1 MLFCKSNLKILFFLI
16 SINCVAQNQKVADS
30 LLVIYEKNKF
40 LSTTEKLELLRNL
53 SFNEINNLQK
63 SLQFADEL
71 ILLSQQEK
79 NYLYLYRGYIQ
90 KGNKL
95 RLLGEL
101 KEALEFY
108 FKSLDAATKA
118 KLPTGQGLAYST
130 IADVY
135 SEFGNSKN
143 SQIYYA
149 KAVKILRKT
158 NDNIVLASTLLN
170 SGDAYINSGDLQLA
184 KQKTEEAKAIFKQVN
199 YESGEAYALGNLGMI
214 YAKQDNDKQAEINI
228 TQAIK
233 LLEKIEDYYPIC
245 VYLTYM
251 SDIYLEKGDQDA
263 ALNYLVKSLS
273 LAKAHGLKK
282 EISEANLK
290 LSQLYDK
297 LAKPK
302 ESLIHLQNHI
312 IYSDSLKNLE
322 TVQKIADL
330 RTDFEVSQKQAEV
343 DLLSQQ
349 KKNQRIVVFAT
360 IIALGFIA
368 FVAFGLYRRNKF
380 IKRTNKIIEAERK
393 RSDDLL
399 LNILP
404 EKTADELKLNGKVEA
419 KRFHSVTI
427 LFTDFHGFTQYAE
440 NLTPEELVESVDFY
454 FSKFDEIIEKYNL
467 EKIKTIG
474 DAYMCAGGLP
484 FPTEDHALNT
494 VKAAIE
500 IAAFVEETRK
510 SNNFKNTS
518 FEIRLGINTG
528 PVVAGVVGIKK
539 FAYDIWG
546 DAVNIASRLESNSE
560 SGKIN
565 ISQSTYEL
573 IKDTYDCTY
582 RGEIEVKNRGSL
594 KMYFVNATSK
604 EKKLTTATSSLL
616 QTTI

>member
-1 MLFCKSNLKILFFLI
+1 MGFLI
-16 SINCVAQNQKVADS
+16 CFVNTNVESQNKKTADS
-30 LLVIYEKNKF
+30 LEIMYLNNEYSDKG
-40 LSTTEKLELLRNL
+40 KLEILKGLAVNHYDVEKKIKY
-53 SFNEINNLQK
+53 SI
-63 SLQFADEL
+63 EL
-71 ILLSQQEK
+71 INIAKQLNYTQ
-79 NYLYLYRGYIQ
+79 YLYSGYLE
-90 KGNKL
+90 KGNAL
-95 RLLGEL
+95 RLKSEYSKALSSYVYAGNIVKKINKKKLGSV
-101 KEALEFY
+101 Y
-108 FKSLDAATKA
+108 SLM
-118 KLPTGQGLAYST
+118 
-130 IADVY
+130 ADVY
-135 SEFGNSKN
+135 SSIGNNKS
-143 SQIYYA
+143 SIIYYE
-149 KAVKILRKT
+149 KAIKILKLEK
-158 NDNIVLASTLLN
+158 DSIKIASTLLN
-170 SGDAYINSGDLQLA
+170 LGDSYINSGNLLLA
-184 KQKTEEAKAIFKQVN
+184 KEKTEEAKAIFIKIKYQI
-199 YESGEAYALGNLGMI
+199 GEAYALGNLGMI
-214 YAKQDNDKQAEINI
+214 YAKQDNDKQAEVNI
-228 TQAIK
+228 TKAIT

-251 SDIYLEKGDQDA
+251 SDIYLDKGDKAA
-263 ALNYLVKSLS
+263 ALNYLVKSLA
-273 LAKAHGLKK
+273 LAKTHGLKK

-290 LSQLYDK
+290 LSQLHDK
-297 LAKPK
+297 LGDSKA
-302 ESLIHLQNHI
+302 SLEHLKNHI
-312 IYSDSLKNLE
+312 IYRDSVNNLE

-349 KKNQRIVVFAT
+349 RKNQRIVVFAT

-368 FVAFGLYRRNKF
+368 FVAFGLYRRNTF
-380 IKRTNKIIEAERK
+380 IKKTNRIIEAERK

-404 EKTADELKLNGKVEA
+404 KKTADELKLNGKVEA

-484 FPTEDHALNT
+484 FPTEDHAIKT

>member
-1 MLFCKSNLKILFFLI
+1 MLFCKSNLKVLFFLI
-16 SINCVAQNQKVADS
+16 SIHCVAQNQKVADS

-53 SFNEINNLQK
+53 SFNETKHLQQ
-63 SLQFADEL
+63 SLKFAEEL
-71 ILLSQQEK
+71 IALSHQEK

-101 KEALEFY
+101 KEALESY
-108 FKSLDAATKA
+108 FKGLDAATKA

-143 SQIYYA
+143 SQIYYT
-149 KAVKILRKT
+149 KAIKILRKT
-158 NDNIVLASTLLN
+158 NDTIGLASTLLN
-170 SGDAYINSGDLQLA
+170 SGDEYINSGNLLLA
-184 KQKTEEAKAIFKQVN
+184 KEKTEEAKSIFKQIK

-214 YAKQDNDKQAEINI
+214 YAKQDKDKQAEINI
-228 TQAIK
+228 SQAIQ

-251 SDIYLEKGDQDA
+251 SDIYLEKGDKTA

-273 LAKAHGLKK
+273 LAKTHGLKK
-282 EISEANLK
+282 EISETNLK
-290 LSQLYDK
+290 LSQLYEK
-297 LAKPK
+297 LGNPK
-302 ESLIHLQNHI
+302 ESLAHLQNHI
-312 IYSDSLKNLE
+312 IYRDSLKNLE

-380 IKRTNKIIEAERK
+380 VQKTNKIIQAERK

-399 LNILP
+399 RNILP
-404 EKTADELKLNGKVEA
+404 ESTAEELKVKGKVEA
-419 KRFHSVTI
+419 KRFQSVTV

-440 NLTPEELVESVDFY
+440 NLAPEKLVESVDYY
-454 FSKFDEIIEKYNL
+454 FSKFDAIIEKYEL

-484 FPTEDHALNT
+484 FPTKDHALKT
-494 VKAAIE
+494 VQAAIE
-500 IAAFVEETRK
+500 IAAFVEEARN
-510 SNNFKNTS
+510 SNTFQETS

-528 PVVAGVVGIKK
+528 PVVAGVVGTKK

-546 DAVNIASRLESNSE
+546 DTVNIASRLESNSE
-560 SGKIN
+560 AGKIN
-565 ISQSTYEL
+565 ISESTYDL
-573 IKDTYDCTY
+573 IKDTFDCEY
-582 RGEIEVKNRGSL
+582 RGEIVVKNKGL
-594 KMYFVNATSK
+594 MKMYFVNSEAATK
-604 EKKLTTATSSLL
+604 RITPEVSSLL
-616 QTTI
+616 QIAT